1 MKRATNRRRPPKA
14 TKAELA
20 YIRDM
25 EKRSVF
31 DMLETGEARILK
43 PEEYP
48 EPIKRLRARWRNM
61 LHLTLRPAVKRKL
74 EERSRRTGL
83 PVEQIAAQWLEES
96 AKRHAG

>member
-1 MKRATNRRRPPKA
+1 MTRLTKHRRPPKA

-31 DMLETGEARILK
+31 DMLETGEARILT

-48 EPIKRLRARWRNM
+48 EPIKRLRAKQRHM
-61 LHLTLRPAVKRKL
+61 LYLALRPSVFRKL
-74 EERSRRTGL
+74 EARSRRDGV
-83 PVEQIAAQWLEES
+83 PVE
-96 AKRHAG
+96 

>member
-1 MKRATNRRRPPKA
+1 MKRVMTRRRPPKA

-43 PEEYP
+43 PDEYP
-48 EPIKRLRARWRNM
+48 EPIKL
-61 LHLTLRPAVKRKL
+61 
-74 EERSRRTGL
+74 
-83 PVEQIAAQWLEES
+83 
-96 AKRHAG
+96 